1 LWKELIKN
9 LSDFSVGLVGE
20 LTLVLDSGEEGS
32 MFRLNVIHVFYF
44 ECSNI
49 GGGDFIEISFNTGI
63 ENNNLLFSW
72 HWDVLLLLKE
82 LGKLFSSV
90 EELLGSGIKIGTE
103 LSESSDLSVL
113 GELKLHGTRNL
124 LHGLDLGSRSD
135 S

>member
-1 LWKELIKN
+1 LWNELFKD
-9 LSDFSVGLVGE
+9 LSDFSVGLVSE
-20 LTLVLDSGEEGS
+20 LTLGFDSGEEGT
-32 MFRLNVIHVFYF
+32 MFRLDVIHVFCF
-44 ECSNI
+44 EFSNI
-49 GGGDFIEISFNTGI
+49 GSGDFIEISFNTGV

-82 LGKLFSSV
+82 LGKLLSSV

-113 GELKLHGTRNL
+113 GELKLHGTRDL